1 MDCQKTRVVYLRPTA
16 DFQTL
21 AEVGE
26 KEVEER
32 RVDVLALVLV
42 PSLLFFL
49 VVVASFFFRV
59 CFKMTE

>member
-1 MDCQKTRVVYLRPTA
+1 MPEDKSLVST
-16 DFQTL
+16 
-21 AEVGE
+21 
-26 KEVEER
+26 EVEER

-42 PSLLFFL
+42 PSPLFFL

>member
-1 MDCQKTRVVYLRPTA
+1 MWIVRRQE
-16 DFQTL
+16 FQTL

-42 PSLLFFL
+42 PSPLFFL